1 MAREKLETAIRQE
14 QIAQAALHLIATQ
27 GLKRLSVASVAGR
40 IGLVPS
46 AIYRHF
52 ENKDQVLDAAID
64 HIGEMLLTNVR
75 IVCEETPRPLERL
88 HRLLMR
94 HIRLIRENRGIPRV
108 VFSEEVYTG
117 HPERKAK
124 VYAMISKY
132 LDRVAEIVREGQEHN
147 RIRRDVDPKTA
158 ALMFLG
164 LIQPAAILWHMS
176 DGKLDVTKHAE
187 KAWKIFSGAIQPR

>member
-14 QIAQAALHLIATQ
+14 QITQAALHLIATQ
-27 GLKRLSVASVAGR
+27 GLKRLSVASVARR

-52 ENKDQVLDAAID
+52 ENKDQMVDAAID

>member
-1 MAREKLETAIRQE
+1 MAREKLETGIRQE

-27 GLKRLSVASVAGR
+27 GLKRLSVASVARR

-52 ENKDQVLDAAID
+52 ENKDQMLDAAID

-75 IVCEETPRPLERL
+75 IVCEETSGPVERL

-94 HIRLIRENRGIPRV
+94 HIRLIRENVGIPRV
-108 VFSEEVYTG
+108 VFSEEVYNG

-132 LDRVAEIVREGQEHN
+132 LDRVAEIVREGQEQN
-147 RIRRDVDPKTA
+147 RIRRDVDPKTV

-164 LIQPAAILWHMS
+164 LVQPVAILWHMS
-176 DGKLDVTKHAE
+176 EGKLDVTKHAE
-187 KAWKIFSGAIQPR
+187 KAWKVFSGAIQAP

>member
-1 MAREKLETAIRQE
+1 
-14 QIAQAALHLIATQ
+14 LIAKQ
-27 GLKRLSVASVAGR
+27 GLKRLSIASVARR

-52 ENKDQVLDAAID
+52 ENKDQMLDAAID

-75 IVCEETPRPLERL
+75 IVCEETTGPVERL

-94 HIRLIRENRGIPRV
+94 HIRLIRENVGIPRV
-108 VFSEEVYTG
+108 VFSEEVYNG
-117 HPERKAK
+117 RPERKAT

-132 LDRVAEIVREGQEHN
+132 LDRVATIVREGQEQN
-147 RIRRDVDPKTA
+147 RIRRDVDPKTV

-164 LIQPAAILWHMS
+164 LVQPVAILWHMS
-176 DGKLDVTKHAE
+176 DGKLEVTRHTE
-187 KAWKIFSGAIQPR
+187 KAWKVFSEAIQAL

>member
-176 DGKLDVTKHAE
+176 EGKLDVTKHAE
-187 KAWKIFSGAIQPR
+187 KAWKIFSGAIQSR